1 MRKNLKFE
9 AIRTSLAILISLAIA
24 LILICSVSS
33 QPLEALKAFLYGPI
47 DNVRHRGNIIEAA
60 IPLAFTG
67 LAISI
72 MFKAKQFN
80 LGAEGGFFIGAIA
93 AMVVALEVTLP
104 AGIHPAVAI
113 VVGGI
118 AGAII
123 LSIPAFLKVKWGAT
137 ELVSSLMLNYIAVF
151 IGLYILINFF
161 KDPNAG
167 AMYSFKF
174 PEATKL
180 TLLVSGTRVHFGL
193 IIVAVMIVL
202 CYYFLYKTKWGYAIR
217 VTGENKRFAEYSGIN
232 TAKVII
238 LAQVVGG
245 FIAGMG
251 GATEA
256 LGMYK
261 RFSWQASPGYGWNGD
276 IVAILAR
283 NNPAYVPVAAIF
295 LAYLRVG
302 ADQMSR
308 STDVQSEMVAIIQ
321 GVIIVLIV
329 AESFLS
335 KYKHRLIYKEAKQ
348 NMSIKGAK

>member
-9 AIRTSLAILISLAIA
+9 VIRTSLAILIALAIA
-24 LILICSVSS
+24 FVLIFSVSS

-47 DNVRHRGNIIEAA
+47 DSVRHFGNVIELA
-60 IPLAFTG
+60 IPLIFTG

-80 LGAEGGFFIGAIA
+80 LGAEGGFFVGGIV
-93 AMVVALEVTLP
+93 AMVVAIQVALP
-104 AGIHPAVAI
+104 AGIHPTVAI
-113 VVGGI
+113 LLGGV
-118 AGAII
+118 AGAIV
-123 LSIPAFLKVKWGAT
+123 LSIPAILKVKWGAT
-137 ELVSSLMLNYIAVF
+137 ELVSSLMLNYIAFF
-151 IGLYILINFF
+151 IGMYLLNYHFR
-161 KDPNAG
+161 DPDAG
-167 AMYSFKF
+167 AMYSYKF
-174 PEATKL
+174 PAGANLMRLIPK
-180 TLLVSGTRVHFGL
+180 TRVHFGL

-202 CYYFLYKTKWGYAIR
+202 CYYFLYQTKWGYAIR

-232 TAKVII
+232 TAKIII
-238 LAQVVGG
+238 LSQVIGG

-251 GATEA
+251 GATEV

-261 RFSWQASPGYGWNGD
+261 RFSWQSLPGYGWDGV

-283 NNPAYVPVAAIF
+283 NNPAAVPVAAIF
-295 LAYLRVG
+295 LAYLRIG

-308 STDVQSEMVAIIQ
+308 TTDVQGEVVAIIQ

-335 KYKHRLIYKEAKQ
+335 KYKHKLIYKEAKQ